1 MDQKK
6 GFSLIEVLLSL
17 TLTTVLVLFLLEL
30 QGTTHLFFKQC
41 TMRTNEFARLDW
53 DDEALL
59 LREMKSNE

>member
-1 MDQKK
+1 MDQNK

-17 TLTTVLVLFLLEL
+17 MLTITLVLFLLEL

-41 TMRTNEFARLDW
+41 TTRTNELVRLDW

-59 LREMKSNE
+59 LSEMQTNE